1 MKKFTVFM
9 CAIALAMCAHGKSL
23 RTLWVSMPDSLAPS
37 LVKNLRTELVE
48 LQEMGIKTEVNNLL
62 GSTSVMDT
70 ITHDFL
76 QVKLSALASLQM
88 KLLPLSD
95 GDSVLCV
102 VNTVAAPEK
111 ESEVFFYDQQWNML
125 DVKRFFGGKSLS
137 EIRESLIQRP
147 DTMSEAKFSELK
159 SMIEPRM
166 LSATLFEQEKS
177 IVFHLSLPLLSEK
190 DKKLVSA
197 IRVQRKFNWIK
208 EIFNE
213 G

>member
-9 CAIALAMCAHGKSL
+9 CTIALAMCAHGKSL

-37 LVKNLRTELVE
+37 LDKNLRTELVE
-48 LQEMGIKTEVNNLL
+48 LQEMGIKPEVNNLL

-190 DKKLVSA
+190 DKKLVSV

>member
-37 LVKNLRTELVE
+37 LDKNLRTELVE
-48 LQEMGIKTEVNNLL
+48 LQEMGIKSEVNNLL

>member
-1 MKKFTVFM
+1 M

-37 LVKNLRTELVE
+37 LDKNLRTELVE
-48 LQEMGIKTEVNNLL
+48 LQEMGIKPEVNNLL

>member
-37 LVKNLRTELVE
+37 LDKNLRTELVE
-48 LQEMGIKTEVNNLL
+48 LQEMGIKPEVNNLL

>member
-9 CAIALAMCAHGKSL
+9 CAIVLSMGARGNSL
-23 RTLWVSMPDSLAPS
+23 RNLWISMPDTLVPS
-37 LVKNLRTELVE
+37 LDKNLRTELVE
-48 LQEMGIKTEVNNLL
+48 LQEMGIKSEVNNLL

-76 QVKLSALASLQM
+76 QVKLSALNSLQI
-88 KLLPLSD
+88 KFLPLAD

-102 VNTVAAPEK
+102 VKTVAAPEK
-111 ESEVFFYDQQWNML
+111 ESEVSFYDQEWRLL
-125 DVKRFFGGKSLS
+125 DAKHFFGGKSLS

-147 DTMSEAKFSELK
+147 DTMSERKFSELK
-159 SMIEPRM
+159 TMIEPRM

-177 IVFHLSLPLLSEK
+177 IVFRLSLPLLSDE
-190 DKKLVSA
+190 DKKLISV
-197 IRVQRKFNWIK
+197 IRVQRKFNWNGK
-208 EIFNE
+208 TFNE